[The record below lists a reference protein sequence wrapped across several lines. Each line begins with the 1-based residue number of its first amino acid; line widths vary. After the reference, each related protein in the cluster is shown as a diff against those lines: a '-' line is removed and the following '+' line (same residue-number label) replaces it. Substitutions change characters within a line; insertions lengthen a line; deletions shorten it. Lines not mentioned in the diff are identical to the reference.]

1 MHIGLDLSIFL
12 SLLSLV
18 VALATGL
25 AAHHYFRRAERQ
37 RDEDIIHNTL
47 VKYARCR
54 ADVTALTRERN
65 KTGQPFADY
74 ELELFTQFEL
84 LSTMAEKLEK
94 ELVEILSSG
103 KKITPKIRSAALS
116 AMALAERFSTQLQ
129 MISAKFQ
136 NFNNNKFGRLVELQE
151 QLPKL
156 ESLLRAHLRKS

>member
-1 MHIGLDLSIFL
+1 MHIGLDLSIF

-84 LSTMAEKLEK
+84 LSTMAEKLERSWSK
-94 ELVEILSSG
+94 SFHLERRLR
-103 KKITPKIRSAALS
+103 PKFEAPPYR
-116 AMALAERFSTQLQ
+116 
-129 MISAKFQ
+129 
-136 NFNNNKFGRLVELQE
+136 
-151 QLPKL
+151 
-156 ESLLRAHLRKS
+156 